1 MNQPYKSFSENNRI
15 FFSKAE
21 YDEHKKTFKHFG
33 CSSCQIDFYTQAE
46 LRQHWDHD
54 QSCNAFTCSNCGGGF
69 SLVDCFYWSNNPYL
83 THFENLSKKI
93 FDIGMA
99 TKKAETKNDHLE

>member
-1 MNQPYKSFSENNRI
+1 MSRSLNVVGRVELNYNLEKNKV

-33 CSSCQIDFYTQAE
+33 CFSCQIDFYTQAE

-54 QSCNAFTCSNCGGGF
+54 QSCNAFTCPNCGGGF
-69 SLVDCFYWSNNPYL
+69 SLMKFV
-83 THFENLSKKI
+83 K
-93 FDIGMA
+93 
-99 TKKAETKNDHLE
+99 TKSY